1 VMFLGVDHCL
11 MDDSF
16 HPSRLS
22 LSRYMLEDMIRDPWP
37 TSSSC
42 EGNQDAYLPM
52 KGSQKADE

>member
-1 VMFLGVDHCL
+1 LGVDHCL